1 MGAGQVRGYKRW
13 HGWEKKKKKKIKAF
27 VHSKLLLLRG
37 ICHSIAVSIGGIG
50 IAKSK
55 QIATVV
61 FPV

>member
-1 MGAGQVRGYKRW
+1 MRGTKGGMDGR
-13 HGWEKKKKKKIKAF
+13 KKKKKIKAF

-61 FPV
+61 LPV

>member
-1 MGAGQVRGYKRW
+1 MEAGREGYKRW
-13 HGWEKKKKKKIKAF
+13 HGWEKKKKKIKAF

-50 IAKSK
+50 IAKSI
-55 QIATVV
+55 QISTVV